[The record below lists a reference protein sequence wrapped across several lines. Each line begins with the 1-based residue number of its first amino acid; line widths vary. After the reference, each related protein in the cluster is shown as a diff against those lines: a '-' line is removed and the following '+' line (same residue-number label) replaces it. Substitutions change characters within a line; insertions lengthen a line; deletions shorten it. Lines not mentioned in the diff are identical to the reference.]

1 MNKQD
6 LFNITLLI
14 LTSLTWAGSFLIVEA
29 TYKQISPLY
38 LGFLRFVVATPI
50 MFLIVILQKKSLH
63 IPKKEIPYLI
73 ILGLTGVTF
82 LYIFQFFGIAFTTA
96 STASVLINTNVLF
109 IAIFSAI
116 FLHEKFTWNKT
127 IGVLISFVGAVLVI
141 TGQMT
146 NKAINVNEIFLIGS
160 ALVILSALCWAT
172 YSIVGKK
179 ILSKYDPFTLT
190 AIVFL
195 YGVILYLPFVLPGV
209 FEIIPKITLP
219 GLLAILY
226 LGILCSVFGYTAWYY
241 VLANRK
247 ETSKTAV
254 FLTMIPMFTIILSY
268 IFKEEIPTTLFF
280 IGAIFIMIGVYLTQQ
295 KIKIK

>member
-1 MNKQD
+1 MNKKD
-6 LFNITLLI
+6 LFNIILLI
-14 LTSLTWAGSFLIVEA
+14 FISLSWAGSFLVVEA

-50 MFLIVILQKKSLH
+50 MFLIIILQKKSLL
-63 IPKKEIPYLI
+63 IPKKEIPILI

-96 STASVLINTNVLF
+96 STASVLINTNVLH

-127 IGVLISFVGAVLVI
+127 IGVLIAFIGAVFVI

-146 NKAINVNEIFLIGS
+146 NEAINVDQIFIIGC
-160 ALVILSALCWAT
+160 ALVLLSALCWAI
-172 YSIVGKK
+172 YSIIGKK
-179 ILSKYDPFTLT
+179 ILTKYDPFVLT
-190 AIVFL
+190 ANVFL
-195 YGVILYLPFVLPGV
+195 YGVILYLPVVIPNV
-209 FEIIPKITLP
+209 FEIIPKITISA
-219 GLLAILY
+219 LLSILY

-241 VLANRK
+241 VLTNRK

-254 FLTMIPMFTIILSY
+254 FLTLIPMFTILLSY
-268 IFKEEIPTTLFF
+268 LFKGEIPTTLFF
-280 IGAIFIMIGVYLTQQ
+280 IGAIFIIIGVYLTQQ
-295 KIKIK
+295 KIKK